1 MMDINMIVANNVMDL
16 VRKKDMK
23 QVELADAIGVS
34 KQTMSKMMSGARTI
48 NIAELKRIAE
58 YFQVSM
64 DDLVKVPEQADS
76 GNVVMTFMEKVDTD
90 AAREALG
97 FIDELA
103 DMIIFHAN
111 VRENAK
117 VMAATWE
124 I

>member
-1 MMDINMIVANNVMDL
+1 MDINGIVANNVMNL

-64 DDLVKVPEQADS
+64 DDLMKAPEQAND
-76 GNVVMTFMEKVDTD
+76 GNVVMTFMGKVDTD
-90 AAREALG
+90 AAREVLG

-117 VMAATWE
+117 TMMTTWE